1 MGYIGQ
7 ASSDENNGIT
17 GAKKGD
23 QTGSEINKKSWY
35 SYPWNVYLECTD
47 TDIAEAAASYM
58 SQIINDDNYGYSQ
71 PRRWSGLNSILAN
84 NKKVKGGS
92 GDFDCSSIII
102 SCYIL
107 AGVNMS
113 ADGTTSTLKSKLL
126 ATGLFKAY
134 TDAAH
139 IGSGNAASKGGV
151 YIGSGHACM
160 ALDSGSSSSKTSTEI
175 VKRYLGRFTL
185 TAYCPCV
192 ICCGKTD
199 GITAS
204 GVKAKANHTIAVD
217 TSVIPLGSKVQ
228 INGKTYYAEDTGGAI
243 KGNRIDIFFNSHN
256 EALAFGKQSADVYI
270 ITEEAKESSSS
281 KTELTS
287 VVIASVTGDG
297 GVKKEYV
304 STENT
309 GSAYNLYIVH
319 NNEMFVPIVQDGIAW
334 KTYRKG
340 SPSSLEFTVVK
351 DNVINFQEG
360 DTVIFKHNDVGVFYG
375 YVFTKSRRKDG
386 LISVTAY
393 DQLRYFKNKD
403 TYIYTN
409 KRADEL
415 YKMIAE
421 DYMLNTGEIDNT
433 GYVIPKKI
441 EDNQTLFDIIQ
452 NALDETLDNTGKMYF
467 IYDDFGR
474 LALRDV
480 NSLKLDL
487 LLTEDMAEDLNYS
500 STIDSNTY
508 NKIQLYID
516 DGESGERKEYI
527 YQDGNNI
534 SQWGVLQFTQKL
546 DEEEYPDVVGNE
558 LLTLYNE
565 KTRNLSLNGVFGCVE
580 ARAGAS
586 VAVQMTLGD
595 ISVNAYMTIEKA
607 VHNFEHGIYTM
618 DLTLTGGTFVA

>member
-17 GAKKGD
+17 GPKPGD

-47 TDIAEAAASYM
+47 TEIAEAAASYM

-71 PRRWSGLNSILAN
+71 TRRWSGLNSILAN

-134 TDAAH
+134 SDAAH
-139 IGSGNAASKGGV
+139 IGSGSAAKKGGV

-160 ALDSGSSSSKTSTEI
+160 SLDSGSSGSSTTTEV
-175 VKRYLGRFTL
+175 VKRYLGKFTL

-192 ICCGKTD
+192 ICTGKTD

-217 TSVIPLGSKVQ
+217 TSVIPLGSKVE
-228 INGKTYYAEDTGGAI
+228 INGKIYYAEDTGGAI
-243 KGNRIDIFFNSHN
+243 KGNKIDIFFNSHN
-256 EALAFGKQSADVYI
+256 EALAFGTQSADVYI
-270 ITEEAKESSSS
+270 ITENVKESSSS

-287 VVIASVTGDG
+287 VVIASVSGDG
-297 GVKKEYV
+297 GVKKEYLDTA
-304 STENT
+304 ST
-309 GSAYNLYIVH
+309 GDSYNLYIVH
-319 NNEMFVPIVQDGIAW
+319 NSEMFVPIIQDGVSW

-340 SPSSLEFTVVK
+340 SPASLEFTVVK

-403 TYIYTN
+403 TYIYTD

-421 DYMLNTGEIDNT
+421 DYMLNLGQVDNT
-433 GYVIPKKI
+433 GYSIPNKI
-441 EDNQTLFDIIQ
+441 EDNQTLFDIMQ
-452 NALDETLDNTGKMYF
+452 NAIDDTLDNTGKMF
-467 IYDDFGR
+467 IIYDDFGK

-487 LLTEDMAEDLNYS
+487 LLTEEVAEDLSYS
-500 STIDSNTY
+500 SSIDSNTY
-508 NKIQLYID
+508 NRIQLYID
-516 DGESGERKEYI
+516 DNESGVRKEYI

-565 KTRNLSLNGVFGCVE
+565 KTRNLSLSGVFGCIE

-595 ISVNAYMTIEKA
+595 ISVNTYMVIEKA
-607 VHNFEHGIYTM
+607 VHNFEHGKYTM

>member
-17 GAKKGD
+17 GSMSGD

-47 TDIAEAAASYM
+47 TEIAEAAASYM

-71 PRRWSGLNSILAN
+71 PGRWSGLNSILAN

-113 ADGTTSTLKSKLL
+113 ADGTTSSLKSKLL

-134 TDAAH
+134 TDTAH
-139 IGSGNAASKGGV
+139 IGSGNLASKGGV
-151 YIGSGHACM
+151 YLGSGHACM
-160 ALDSGSSSSKTSTEI
+160 ALDSGSTSSKTTTET
-175 VKRYLGRFTL
+175 VKRYLGKFTL
-185 TAYCPCV
+185 TGYCPCV

-204 GVKAKANHTIAVD
+204 GEKAKARHTIAVD
-217 TSVIPLGSKVQ
+217 TSVIPLGSRVE

-243 KGNRIDIFFNSHN
+243 KGNKIDIFFSSHN

-270 ITEEAKESSSS
+270 ITEEVKESSSK

-287 VVIASVTGDG
+287 VVTAGITGDG
-297 GVKKEYV
+297 GKKKEYR
-304 STENT
+304 STGNT
-309 GSAYNLYIVH
+309 GNSYDLYIVH
-319 NNEMFVPIVQDGIAW
+319 NNEMFTPLIQDGISW

-340 SPSSLEFTVVK
+340 SPSSLEFTVIK
-351 DNVINFQEG
+351 DDIINFQEG
-360 DTVIFKHNDVGVFYG
+360 DTVIFKYNDVGVFYG

-421 DYMLNTGEIDNT
+421 DYMLNAGEIDNT
-433 GYVIPKKI
+433 GYVIPQKI
-441 EDNQTLFDIIQ
+441 EDNKTLFDIIQ
-452 NALDETLDNTGKMYF
+452 NAIDDTLDNTGKMYF
-467 IYDDFGR
+467 IYDDFGK
-474 LALRDV
+474 LALKDV
-480 NSLKLDL
+480 DSLKLDL

-500 STIDSNTY
+500 SSIDSNTY
-508 NKIQLYID
+508 NRIQLYVD
-516 DGESGERKEYI
+516 ESENGERKKYI

-534 SQWGVLQFTQKL
+534 SQWGVLQFTKKL
-546 DEEEYPDVVGNE
+546 EEEEYPDIVGEE
-558 LLTLYNE
+558 LLNMYNE

-595 ISVNAYMTIEKA
+595 ISVNTYMTIEKA

-618 DLTLTGGTFVA
+618 DLTLTGGNFVA